1 MSLFFRRI
9 SIFGRFPFVRLIQVI
24 DNPAFILQMLKKNL
38 IYKRST
44 IEYKPMYA
52 QFKFLSGQETLEEL
66 MSSGRSLARF
76 SDGEFELITGA
87 GIYPPDSDWCQK
99 WSSELRDDTL
109 SALSSSDSRLLVAVD
124 PPSTFLASRDSI
136 HSIRFEW
143 NMWVDMR
150 RLMWKYLAP
159 GGVFGHSHLFLKT
172 NCPDLDWKTMKNFLA
187 DKNIVIATGNIEKLM
202 HLNLGMHTFFI
213 ECGTENAYERK
224 DEIKREIRELIS
236 SAGLSKDKTI
246 VFASLGPT
254 AGIIAH
260 QLLDDNICVWD
271 TGHMFEFADKNFI
284 ENVLDNKAKRS
295 CACG

>member
-1 MSLFFRRI
+1 MQMSLFFRRI

-24 DNPAFILQMLKKNL
+24 DNPIFILQMLKKNL

-44 IEYKPMYA
+44 IDYKHMYA
-52 QFKFLSGQETLEEL
+52 QFRFLSGQETLEEL
-66 MSSGRSLARF
+66 MRSGRSLARF

-99 WSSELRDDTL
+99 WSPALRDDIL
-109 SALSSSDSRLLVAVD
+109 SALSCCDPRLLVAVD

-136 HSIRFEW
+136 HTIRFEW

-159 GGVFGHSHLFLKT
+159 GGGVGHSHLFLKA
-172 NCPDLDWKTMKNFLA
+172 NCPDLNWGKMKNFLA
-187 DKNIVIATGNIEKLM
+187 DKNIVIATGNVEKLM
-202 HLNLGMHTFFI
+202 HLNLGARTFFI
-213 ECGTENAYERK
+213 ECGTENAYERS
-224 DEIKREIRELIS
+224 DEIKRKICEMIS
-236 SAGLSKDKTI
+236 NACLSKDKTI

-260 QLLDDNICVWD
+260 QLLDSNICVWD

-284 ENVLDNKAKRS
+284 ENVLNNKMK
-295 CACG
+295 

>member
-1 MSLFFRRI
+1 MSLFFRRV

-24 DNPAFILQMLKKNL
+24 DNPVFILQMLKKNF

-44 IEYKPMYA
+44 IEYKHMYA

-66 MSSGRSLARF
+66 MRSGRSLARF

-99 WSSELRDDTL
+99 WSPALRDDIL
-109 SALSSSDSRLLVAVD
+109 SALSCDDPRLLVAVD

-143 NMWVDMR
+143 NMWVDMK

-159 GGVFGHSHLFLKT
+159 RGKFGHSHLFIKA
-172 NCPDLDWKTMKNFLA
+172 NCPDLDWGKMKNFLA
-187 DKNIVIATGNIEKLM
+187 DKNIVIATGNIHNLM
-202 HLNLGMHTFFI
+202 HLNIGAQTFFI

-224 DEIKREIRELIS
+224 DVIKQEILEVIS
-236 SAGLSKDKTI
+236 NAGLSKDKTI

-260 QLLDDNICVWD
+260 ELLDDNICVWD

-284 ENVLDNKAKRS
+284 ENVLDNKVK
-295 CACG
+295 GV